1 MAENTIP
8 LSIEEQPDTVSDDVA
23 VQQQMNALAIPET
36 DPNPVMQSV
45 VQDYNKVDMDIE
57 RIRGFGLET
66 PEIARY
72 LVENLYKYQDEKG
85 EYQSLPTGYYDRLR
99 QSGIPDTDILSTFA
113 NVRDVSPFQQ
123 FMEQA
128 AVANTPAAGMVAGAT
143 LGSPAGLPGVIGGG
157 LTGLFF
163 GDAYRRMMAPELDL
177 PYADKS
183 GLAVAGE
190 ITGGSTPGL
199 SLPWLAADSTISLG
213 SNFIGKN
220 LRNMP
225 YAQPITEGLARG
237 ERYVTEG
244 LEAARNNPLGYLV
257 TEGRDIATAGAVGFG
272 MEETMRGDRG
282 IANDAA
288 DLIAETSAV
297 LLDPVGRSGRFIANK
312 TPVLKNMLENLSPDR
327 RALAAGQRLRNILE
341 AAGENPDEIIPR
353 LLAGQ
358 GEFEGNDYTNLLDE
372 AGIDFENRTAAL
384 QTGVPVLYLLE
395 SQGLESSRR
404 RAGQALESAPDPEI
418 REQQQRA
425 FRNFNQFLSDLVE
438 MDTPES
444 LGLFANLR
452 DQNYRAS
459 MNARVTDA
467 FDRYQTAV
475 NRALEGGETLDTQ
488 RVLFTTM
495 FGEDGNGGV
504 FGDITRQGNVLKN
517 LIPRDIDVPVGAL
530 QIPDTEGDVSGEGL
544 VDVYNRIGEMLSIRG
559 QRPRLSYGRDL
570 VSLDRVLKEFDRFA
584 NPEKYVT
591 DDLPTLPEGEQLEL
605 PGMTVATP
613 DADDFEDSVNTGE
626 LLNFLDAID
635 QSKRQ
640 ALRSG
645 NQPLLELLSDIEN
658 GAKNTLA
665 QVSAHRNVTT
675 RGGQFSRYFDNYLAY
690 RDEANN
696 VFSNAFLGEM
706 RTKVPPELAGSVIF
720 KGMGNPTM
728 LRLQQMDDAAN
739 FLLNYNQRNFGTLA
753 ASNEAAEAM
762 GVIDAAQGVE
772 LDESFNAVNV
782 RDAQER
788 VLRGLLNEPKFF
800 RRVPQRDPSGNPLMM
815 QDPNDPTK
823 QIPRETIEQTE
834 AFNTFLQDPTT
845 QKILENY
852 FPALRSDLEDVAK
865 TRTLFETLQ
874 NEESI
879 LNQSIENGD
888 AFTAYFAGVYD
899 NPIKVVE
906 DILGSPGS
914 RVTSRENPVRD
925 LTRLARTAA
934 ESGDPKVIQGL
945 LDTVINHGYVFAGG
959 SAPVDPRTGV
969 QPFNLEKFKQYM
981 FDPIVPGRRTSV
993 ADVLA
998 DTGVLEEGNAQL
1010 AKITQVLTEMDK
1022 IQKTLSPARS
1032 EELGTILP
1040 ETVQNQVTQ
1049 RIIEAGVGA
1058 AGAGIAANFYG
1069 LLARA
1074 GIVGGAG
1081 SLITSALGANLAREI
1096 VTRNPSILASQLM
1109 TEMIKQ
1115 PKVMADILELARDY
1129 KPGQKLPTDKL
1140 RRMYTF
1146 LQGGALVPAGMS
1158 FQEFGGNYYG
1168 RTMPEERQA
1177 QREEAG
1183 AAPIVPQRPNPR
1195 RVQPS
1200 IVPPAQPVTP
1210 PPQAAAPRPTPPPVA
1225 QAPRPTAPA
1234 PAPTA
1239 QAPAS
1244 PNQRARYAALYPFDT
1259 ASDIIRTQG
1268 IGSLRG

>member
-8 LSIEEQPDTVSDDVA
+8 LSIEEQPGTVSDDVA

-36 DPNPVMQSV
+36 DSTPVMRSV
-45 VQDYNKVDMDIE
+45 VQDYNKVDMDID

-85 EYQSLPTGYYDRLR
+85 EYQSLPAGYYDRLR
-99 QSGIPDTDILSTFA
+99 ESGIPDTDILSTFA

-123 FMEQA
+123 FMEEA
-128 AVANTPAAGMVAGAT
+128 AVANTSAGVMITGAT
-143 LGSPAGLPGVIGGG
+143 LGSPLGLPGVIGGG

-190 ITGGSTPGL
+190 ITGGSVPGL

-225 YAQPITEGLARG
+225 FAKPISEGLVRG
-237 ERYVTEG
+237 ERMFTEG
-244 LEAARNNPLGYLV
+244 FEAARNNPLGYLI
-257 TEGRDIATAGAVGFG
+257 TEGRDIAIAGAVGAAT
-272 MEETMRGDRG
+272 EEMARGDRG
-282 IANDAA
+282 AVNATA
-288 DLIAETSAV
+288 DLIAETGVV
-297 LLDPVGRSGRFIANK
+297 LSDPVGRLGRFVSNRV
-312 TPVLKNMLENLSPDR
+312 PVIRNMFEGLSPDR
-327 RALAAGQRLRNILE
+327 RALAAGQRLRRILE
-341 AAGENPDEIIPR
+341 EAGENPDEIIPR
-353 LLAGQ
+353 LLAGTE
-358 GEFEGNDYTNLLDE
+358 GYEGNDYTALLDE

-395 SQGLESSRR
+395 SLGLESSRK
-404 RAGQALESAPDPEI
+404 RAGQTLESAPDPEI
-418 REQQQRA
+418 RDRQQRA
-425 FRNFNQFLSDLVE
+425 MRNFNQFLADLVE

-444 LGLFANLR
+444 LGLFADLR
-452 DQNYRAS
+452 DQNYRAL
-459 MNARVTDA
+459 MNNRVTEA
-467 FDRYQTAV
+467 FDRYQNAV
-475 NRALEGGETLDTQ
+475 NKALEGGETLDTQ
-488 RVLFTTM
+488 RVLFNTF

-504 FGDITRQGNVLKN
+504 FGDIQRQGNVLKN
-517 LIPRDIDVPVGAL
+517 LIPRDIEVPVGAL
-530 QIPDTEGDVSGEGL
+530 QIPDTEGAVSGEGL
-544 VDVYNRIGEMLSIRG
+544 VDVFNRIGEQMSIRG
-559 QRPRLSYGRDL
+559 QRPRLSYGRDV
-570 VSLDRVLKEFDRFA
+570 VSLDRVLKEFDA
-584 NPEKYVT
+584 YVNPEKYAET
-591 DDLPTLPEGEQLEL
+591 ADLPTLTGEQLEL
-605 PGMTVATP
+605 PGTTVVMPEAE
-613 DADDFEDSVNTGE
+613 DFDDTVNTGE

-665 QVSAHRNVTT
+665 QVSEHRNVTT
-675 RGGQFSRYFDNYLAY
+675 RGGQFARYFDNYLAF

-706 RTKVPPELAGSVIF
+706 RTRVPPELSGSVLF

-728 LRLQQMDDAAN
+728 LRLQQLDDAAN
-739 FLLNYNQRNFGTLA
+739 FLLEYNQRNLGTLQ
-753 ASNEAAEAM
+753 ASNELAEASNI
-762 GVIDAAQGVE
+762 IDAAQAVE
-772 LDESFNAVNV
+772 MNEAFNPADFRN
-782 RDAQER
+782 AQER
-788 VLRGLLNEPKFF
+788 VLRGILNEPRYF
-800 RRVPQRDPSGNPLMM
+800 RRVPKRDANGELIIIP
-815 QDPNDPTK
+815 DPNDPTK
-823 QIPRETIEQTE
+823 QIPSETIEQTE

-852 FPALRSDLEDVAK
+852 FPALKTDLEDVAK

-874 NEESI
+874 NEESL
-879 LNQSIENGD
+879 LNESMKNAD
-888 AFTAYFAGVYD
+888 AFTALFQGVYD
-899 NPIKVVE
+899 NPIKVVQ
-906 DILGSPGS
+906 DIIASPDT
-914 RVTSRENPVRD
+914 RALTRENPVRD
-925 LTRLARTAA
+925 LTKIARTVAA
-934 ESGDPKVIQGL
+934 SDDPDVVQGL
-945 LDTVINHGYVFAGG
+945 LDTIINHGYVYAGG
-959 SAPVDPRTGV
+959 SAAIDPRTGV
-969 QPFNLEKFKQYM
+969 QPFNVEKFKQYL

-993 ADVLA
+993 ADILSQ
-998 DTGVLEEGNAQL
+998 TGILEEGDAHL

-1022 IQKTLSPARS
+1022 LQKSLSPARS

-1040 ETVQNQVTQ
+1040 PDLQNQVTQ
-1049 RIIEAGVGA
+1049 RITEAGVGA
-1058 AGAGIAANFYG
+1058 VGAGIAANFYG

-1081 SLITSALGANLAREI
+1081 SLITAALGSNLSRDI
-1096 VTRNPSILASQLM
+1096 VVRNPSIMASQLM
-1109 TEMIKQ
+1109 TEMLKK
-1115 PKVMADILELARDY
+1115 PKIMGEILELARDY

-1146 LQGGALVPAGMS
+1146 LLGGGLVPAAMS

-1183 AAPIVPQRPNPR
+1183 VAPMVQQRTNPR
-1195 RVQPS
+1195 RVQPTP
-1200 IVPPAQPVTP
+1200 VPPPEPAI
-1210 PPQAAAPRPTPPPVA
+1210 QAAAPRPTPTPPPVA
-1225 QAPRPTAPA
+1225 QAPRPAAPA
-1234 PAPTA
+1234 PAPA
-1239 QAPAS
+1239 N